1 MGTGNTTPED
11 VGVGIILELILAIWT
26 AELALERYPSKSD
39 NVASFWMR
47 RELAMMIWARLLGI
61 VVAMSMAAPGQVAPL
76 KITTESIIPGA
87 AGVPYQYRL
96 QAEGGARPYLW
107 TISDGKLP
115 VGLTLDSKTGEI
127 SGLPASGGN
136 FMITVRLGDSSS
148 PAQAV
153 QRTYTIQLRAM
164 LSIEW
169 KESPQVRT
177 GGIFGSCVVSNGS
190 EKPFDMTVIVLAVN
204 ETGRATALGYQ
215 HFVLN
220 PRSSS
225 PLISFGSTLPD
236 GKYAVHADAVA
247 EVPSVNAIYRV
258 RLQTQPIEVKRQ
270 P

>member
-1 MGTGNTTPED
+1 
-11 VGVGIILELILAIWT
+11 
-26 AELALERYPSKSD
+26 
-39 NVASFWMR
+39 MR
-47 RELAMMIWARLLGI
+47 MLARLAGMVVVMT
-61 VVAMSMAAPGQVAPL
+61 VVAQGQVVPL
-76 KITTESIIPGA
+76 KITTESIAPGV
-87 AGVPYQYRL
+87 AGVPYQLRL
-96 QAEGGARPYLW
+96 QAEGGTRPYRW

-115 VGLTLDSKTGEI
+115 SGLELDAKTGEI
-127 SGLPASGGN
+127 SGLPASGGT
-136 FMITVRLGDSSS
+136 FTITVRLRDSGS
-148 PAQAV
+148 PAQEV

-169 KESPQVRT
+169 KESPQVKT

-215 HFVLN
+215 RFVLN

-258 RLQTQPIEVKRQ
+258 RLQTQPIGVKQQ